1 MCGLW
6 RRAGGYC
13 RHGRAAQPVTRAI
26 RDGLGRTGVR
36 QGRMDPTR
44 RISQLR
50 VGTERDGRSALVIS
64 CGTKP
69 FALSQSTLYHRSMA
83 KFRLSAPDRPLP
95 GCMSG
100 RMARCRPAFHISDGG
115 SARSMP
121 RLVTV
126 GINHENRGFA
136 SRSRIPSCRQCCPNP
151 SRSNRIVD
159 VQTAFRQSSHQALGC
174 GKFQHGFARHV
185 SLTQGDSHS
194 LPAIG
199 RGQLRLAQEFPIKF
213 ETIDLDSAA
222 AAGCLKHV
230 SPLACRRQYITP
242 AIGGLFRRPQSPFRA
257 NRIT

>member
-1 MCGLW
+1 MPSL
-6 RRAGGYC
+6 
-13 RHGRAAQPVTRAI
+13 
-26 RDGLGRTGVR
+26 
-36 QGRMDPTR
+36 
-44 RISQLR
+44 
-50 VGTERDGRSALVIS
+50 S
-64 CGTKP
+64 CGPTASRVHERTNGTMP
-69 FALSQSTLYHRSMA
+69 SGFSYQRWRECTIY
-83 KFRLSAPDRPLP
+83 AP
-95 GCMSG
+95 
-100 RMARCRPAFHISDGG
+100 
-115 SARSMP
+115 
-121 RLVTV
+121 LVTV

-159 VQTAFRQSSHQALGC
+159 VQTPFRQSSHQALGC

-230 SPLACRRQYITP
+230 RPLACRQQYITP
-242 AIGGLFRRPQSPFRA
+242 GIGGLFRRPQSPIRA